1 VCIPSTASLIVRLT
15 GGTDNSYYRFGPGIA
30 KLSEILKAYSLHNPA
45 VGYCQGMN
53 LITGSLLLICVTSED
68 VFWLLCAIV
77 DKIMPSG
84 YFDRGLRS
92 SRADQAVL
100 RSYVSEVLPKL
111 DAKLEE
117 LGVELEACTFQWFLS
132 LYSAVVSAEPLFRI
146 WDVVLCLN
154 SSESQPQEVSVGL
167 AEGVSSTVSLKTAVE
182 ANDVE
187 EWHDGTCSPFLFQL
201 SLALLKL
208 NETSLLVCCLRR
220 SASPVSVILTCWV
233 SGVAQSRTSLSVC
246 ESQHVSEVS

>member
-1 VCIPSTASLIVRLT
+1 M
-15 GGTDNSYYRFGPGIA
+15 G

-146 WDVVLCLN
+146 WDVVLCLQ
-154 SSESQPQEVSVGL
+154 SSESQPQEATSSL
-167 AEGVSSTVSLKTAVE
+167 AEAMSPTAAE
-182 ANDVE
+182 GNGQED
-187 EWHDGTCSPFLFQL
+187 WHDGTCSPFLFQL

-208 NETSLLVCCLRR
+208 NEASLLVCPPCSIQLYWCI
-220 SASPVSVILTCWV
+220 VLTYLV
-233 SGVAQSRTSLSVC
+233 LGVGKCRTSLSVC
-246 ESQHVSEVS
+246 ES

>member
-1 VCIPSTASLIVRLT
+1 MFRH
-15 GGTDNSYYRFGPGIA
+15 GPGMA

-111 DAKLEE
+111 DAKLDE

-146 WDVVLCLN
+146 LDVVLCLN
-154 SSESQPQEVSVGL
+154 SFESQPQEVSGGL
-167 AEGVSSTVSLKTAVE
+167 AETGVSGSSSTPTAE
-182 ANDVE
+182 GKGKE

-208 NETSLLVCCLRR
+208 NEASLLVC
-220 SASPVSVILTCWV
+220 SPHHVDLLCEWWWWWWLLTWY
-233 SGVAQSRTSLSVC
+233 
-246 ESQHVSEVS
+246 

>member
-1 VCIPSTASLIVRLT
+1 M
-15 GGTDNSYYRFGPGIA
+15 G

-146 WDVVLCLN
+146 WDVVLCLQ
-154 SSESQPQEVSVGL
+154 SSESQPQEATSSL
-167 AEGVSSTVSLKTAVE
+167 AEAMSPTTSSATAAE
-182 ANDVE
+182 GNGQE

-208 NETSLLVCCLRR
+208 NEASLLVCPPRCIELYRCIV
-220 SASPVSVILTCWV
+220 PTYLVL
-233 SGVAQSRTSLSVC
+233 GVGKCCTGLSVC
-246 ESQHVSEVS
+246 EP

>member
-1 VCIPSTASLIVRLT
+1 M
-15 GGTDNSYYRFGPGIA
+15 G

-146 WDVVLCLN
+146 WDVVLCLQ
-154 SSESQPQEVSVGL
+154 SSESQPQEATGGL
-167 AEGVSSTVSLKTAVE
+167 TEAMPSTASSTTAVE
-182 ANDVE
+182 RNGQE

-208 NETSLLVCCLRR
+208 NEASLLVCPPRCIELYRR
-220 SASPVSVILTCWV
+220 IVLTYLVI
-233 SGVAQSRTSLSVC
+233 GVTKCCTGLPVC
-246 ESQHVSEVS
+246 ESQHVSQVIDVLLACE

>member
-1 VCIPSTASLIVRLT
+1 
-15 GGTDNSYYRFGPGIA
+15 
-30 KLSEILKAYSLHNPA
+30 
-45 VGYCQGMN
+45 
-53 LITGSLLLICVTSED
+53 LLICVTSED

-100 RSYVSEVLPKL
+100 RSFVSEVLPKL

-154 SSESQPQEVSVGL
+154 SSESQPQEPGTGITETSGPYT
-167 AEGVSSTVSLKTAVE
+167 ASTATPQGKEG
-182 ANDVE
+182 

-208 NETSLLVCCLRR
+208 NEASLLVRVLSSLVPRGGDADLDGFQALQS
-220 SASPVSVILTCWV
+220 SAQVYQYVN
-233 SGVAQSRTSLSVC
+233 
-246 ESQHVSEVS
+246 HNM

>member
-1 VCIPSTASLIVRLT
+1 M
-15 GGTDNSYYRFGPGIA
+15 G

-146 WDVVLCLN
+146 WDVVLCLK
-154 SSESQPQEVSVGL
+154 SSESLPEPMSPT
-167 AEGVSSTVSLKTAVE
+167 ASSTTAVE
-182 ANDVE
+182 GIGQE

-208 NETSLLVCCLRR
+208 NEASLLVCPPRCIELYGCMCR
-220 SASPVSVILTCWV
+220 LTWF
-233 SGVAQSRTSLSVC
+233 
-246 ESQHVSEVS
+246 

>member
-1 VCIPSTASLIVRLT
+1 MFRH
-15 GGTDNSYYRFGPGIA
+15 GQGTT
-30 KLSEILKAYSLHNPA
+30 KLSEVLKAYSLHNSA

-154 SSESQPQEVSVGL
+154 SSESQPQEVVGGA
-167 AEGVSSTVSLKTAVE
+167 AEGVALGLSSTTAVE
-182 ANDVE
+182 DKGEE

-208 NETSLLVCCLRR
+208 NEASLLVCLPR
-220 SASPVSVILTCWV
+220 P
-233 SGVAQSRTSLSVC
+233 SGPLS
-246 ESQHVSEVS
+246 E